1 MRLPGACLTLTF
13 LWLRTIQGHLR
24 RSWLEECLNESQ
36 RIRLQ
41 FSHAS
46 GLASGHASLSSSGP
60 VMSNEL
66 LGSP

>member
-1 MRLPGACLTLTF
+1 MVYCGQRCMAI
-13 LWLRTIQGHLR
+13 LRG
-24 RSWLEECLNESQ
+24 SWLEESLNVFVSQ

-41 FSHAS
+41 FFHAS
-46 GLASGHASLSSSGP
+46 DLVSGHTSLSSSGP